1 LSLPVLATAAI
12 TRKQASA
19 AMNILDAAEAMVALE
34 GMVAAVK
41 GDEAQESKFA
51 KALATLQAL
60 SRKEGIPLAI
70 VGGLAAIHHGYERFT
85 KDIDVVVR
93 SEDLDILAR
102 VARRYGIKVIW
113 KDPAGWHKLQCE
125 GVPID
130 VVPEGRKPR
139 NGAPAAIP
147 GPKQL
152 GVREGAGY
160 AGIAGWVETKLS
172 SHRVQDQADV
182 VQVIKATAPATLRRI
197 RRRLGKSHAIYLERF
212 DELLAAAKEEK
223 EQERERGR
231 GK

>member
-1 LSLPVLATAAI
+1 
-12 TRKQASA
+12 
-19 AMNILDAAEAMVALE
+19 MNISDTAEAMVAFE
-34 GMVAAVK
+34 GMVAAVT
-41 GDEAQESKFA
+41 GHEVQESKFA
-51 KALATLQAL
+51 KALATLQPL

-85 KDIDVVVR
+85 KDIEVVVQ
-93 SEDLDILAR
+93 SGDLDILTR
-102 VARRYGIKVIW
+102 VAPHYGIKVIW
-113 KDPAGWHKLQCE
+113 KDPEGWHKLQCE

-139 NGAPAAIP
+139 NDAPTAIP

-160 AGIAGWVETKLS
+160 AGIAGWVETKLGS
-172 SHRVQDQADV
+172 YRVQDRAGV
-182 VQVIKATAPATLRRI
+182 VQVIKVTTGATLRRI
-197 RRRLGKSHAIYLERF
+197 RRRLGKAHAIYLGRF
-212 DELLAAAKEEK
+212 DELLGAAEEEK